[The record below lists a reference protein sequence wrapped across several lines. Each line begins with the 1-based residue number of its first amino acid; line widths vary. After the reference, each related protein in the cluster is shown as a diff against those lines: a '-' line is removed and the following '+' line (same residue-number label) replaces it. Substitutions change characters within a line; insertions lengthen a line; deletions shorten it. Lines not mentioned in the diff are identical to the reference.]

1 MNVERQVTR
10 VDHRP
15 IFLRTAAPN
24 PAIIA
29 GRMTA
34 AIIFDV
40 LAVIFMVAVFIAAMN
55 AALGDADARYRR
67 ERIALQGVEVEAE
80 IVGRFEAGAPQ
91 GSKLSMA
98 RVPYM
103 ASWDPREL
111 DLRYVFEG
119 REIVSRGRVSIE
131 TFFRTRR
138 MKTLKIKVS
147 PEHPEHWAALV

>member
-1 MNVERQVTR
+1 
-10 VDHRP
+10 
-15 IFLRTAAPN
+15 
-24 PAIIA
+24 
-29 GRMTA
+29 MTA
-34 AIIFDV
+34 DSIVPLLFLAFALAILVAAFSAAFD
-40 LAVIFMVAVFIAAMN
+40 
-55 AALGDADARYRR
+55 DADARYRR
-67 ERIALQGVEVEAE
+67 ERIAIQGVEVEAE
-80 IVGRFEAGAPQ
+80 ILGRFEAGAPQ

-111 DLRYVFEG
+111 ELRYVFEG

-147 PEHPEHWAALV
+147 PDHPEQWAALA

>member
-1 MNVERQVTR
+1 
-10 VDHRP
+10 
-15 IFLRTAAPN
+15 
-24 PAIIA
+24 
-29 GRMTA
+29 MTA
-34 AIIFDV
+34 AIIFDLFWV
-40 LAVIFMVAVFIAAMN
+40 VFMVAVVIAALR
-55 AALGDADARYRR
+55 AALADSDARYRR

-80 IVGRFEAGAPQ
+80 ILGRFEAGAPK
-91 GSKLSMA
+91 GSKLLMA

-111 DLRYVFEG
+111 ELRYVFEG

-147 PEHPEHWAALV
+147 REHPEHWAALI